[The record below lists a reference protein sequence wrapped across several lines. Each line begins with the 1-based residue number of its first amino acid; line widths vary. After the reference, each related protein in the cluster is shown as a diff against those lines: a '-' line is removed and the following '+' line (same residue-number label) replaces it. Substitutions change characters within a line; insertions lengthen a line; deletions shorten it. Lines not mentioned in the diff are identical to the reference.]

1 VTLGKIGPRSHPAPP
16 QAVDNQGGG
25 GQLPSQEAA
34 AVAELEAEED
44 DAEPDPDFESAVEPD
59 VDGVDSELDLPL
71 EPDSDLPLELDCSEP
86 EWAELLARLSVR

>member
-1 VTLGKIGPRSHPAPP
+1 
-16 QAVDNQGGG
+16 VDNQGGG

>member
-1 VTLGKIGPRSHPAPP
+1 MTLGKIGPRSHPAPA
-16 QAVDNQGGG
+16 QAVDNQGGW
-25 GQLPSQEAA
+25 GQLPSQEAVA
-34 AVAELEAEED
+34 LAELEAEED